1 MIKTKI
7 VGLVTCITSKEKRVS
22 LAYQIEG
29 RMVRVAVSYCSPHDV
44 YSRKIGR
51 DIVCQ
56 RIELDYD
63 NITLPMG
70 KFSEPAIQAILV
82 DMFFEFE

>member
-7 VGLVTCITSKEKRVS
+7 VGLLTCMTSKEKRVS
-22 LAYQIEG
+22 LDYQVEG

-51 DIVCQ
+51 DIVCDSMAF
-56 RIELDYD
+56 ES
-63 NITLPMG
+63 NTFTLPIG
-70 KFSEPAIQAILV
+70 KLTDKEIQTELYV
-82 DMFFEFE
+82 MFFEF